1 MTRRRFGLFGVIVA
15 LLVVVYAIAWGTKPG
30 QSAVSA
36 GNNAVQTVGVT
47 AVTRS
52 CPPPGAGAGRANI
65 ALVSVPSSVKSAA
78 TSATGNAT
86 GNATLSAIPSAV
98 SKPANQQASHQ
109 AAATTVTTPDVLT
122 ALPAPQAAEFGG
134 TQINATGEL
143 AAGLEAE
150 QSTANGTGTLTCAHP
165 GADMWFVGTG
175 QEAGASDI
183 WLYLTNTGVMAA
195 SVDVTLLT
203 DAGVQSG
210 LAGGISVPAHQY
222 VSVNLAQYVKGSS
235 ALAVRVQTSSGQ
247 VAANVWEDGGGSS
260 GGAWLPLAASAGTQ
274 LVIPGLTA
282 AGSAAKLFVAVPGPD
297 DAQLKVTALTAQGKF
312 QPFGGA
318 AVDAPS
324 GAASSFPL
332 SALGASPAALVI
344 TSNVP
349 VTAGV
354 LVPGH
359 GIGGFT
365 AAVAPVTEQGVVAGN
380 PAGGGLT
387 TGLVLSAPAGAVRV
401 SVRVLPSTTAERSPL
416 TPQPQLLTVEAG
428 HTLAAEVSPPK
439 GDTAPFAI
447 VVTPQPGSGPLY
459 AARVVT
465 SGGSLSGTLQSV
477 LPVPSALTTI
487 TLPSAR
493 DTYSAVLP

>member
-15 LLVVVYAIAWGTKPG
+15 LLVVVYAVAWGTKPG

-78 TSATGNAT
+78 AT

-98 SKPANQQASHQ
+98 SKPASQQASHQ

-134 TQINATGEL
+134 TQINATGQL

-203 DAGVQSG
+203 DAGVQNG
-210 LAGGISVPAHQY
+210 LAGGITVPAHQY

-380 PAGGGLT
+380 PASGGLT

-416 TPQPQLLTVEAG
+416 TPQPQFLTIEAG